1 MSTTRTV
8 RLDDDARDEFLG
20 TGGTGVLS
28 AVKSADEPPF
38 SLPVSY
44 GYDAAAGDLY
54 LRLGFGPDSAK
65 DAALTDGTPVTL
77 VVYDRTDDGW
87 RSVIAEGRLEEVT
100 EASIDSGVV
109 EAMERIHIPLVD
121 VFERHPREL
130 TFRFFGLR
138 GATLSGRREART
150 AD

>member
-1 MSTTRTV
+1 MDNTRPV
-8 RLDDDARDEFLG
+8 QLDDDARDDFLG

-28 AVKSADEPPF
+28 ASRSADEPPF

-44 GYDAAAGDLY
+44 GYDAATGDVY
-54 LRLGFGPDSAK
+54 LRLGFGPDSTK
-65 DAALTDGTPVTL
+65 DEAFSDGTPVTL
-77 VVYDRTDDGW
+77 VVSDRIDDGW
-87 RSVIAEGRLEEVT
+87 RSVIAQGRLEEVT

-130 TFRFFGLR
+130 NFRFFSLR
-138 GATLSGRREART
+138 GATLSGRKEART